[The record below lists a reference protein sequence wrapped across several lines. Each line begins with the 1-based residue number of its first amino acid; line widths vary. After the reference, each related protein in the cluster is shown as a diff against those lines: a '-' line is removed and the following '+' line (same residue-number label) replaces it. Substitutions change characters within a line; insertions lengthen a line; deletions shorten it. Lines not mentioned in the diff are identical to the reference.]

1 MSIKPAAAQ
10 DKSNTSGP
18 EQNDLAHQLPR
29 HPVHATDFDRFQI
42 EFAPI
47 PFHVTSDKE
56 VLNHARV
63 VIHLLDGSVVHGKL
77 VHYLAAHENMIVL
90 HEPDL
95 NAIDIPLEKVRYVLF
110 RQHLK
115 TPNATHPL
123 HAHTENAVIPTTIQ
137 PYHVFFKDGAKLH
150 GRTFTSSVDMA
161 GLHLFQVADNE
172 HVVRVFVP
180 QQTIKTYH
188 IGPLLG
194 EQLVKTSHIKPE
206 HIDRA
211 VQQQEVLRNKKIAEY
226 PEIRAALNSEDLKK
240 ILKSQ
245 SSYIISG
252 EQHIPRIGEML
263 IDEHLISQV
272 QLDKALAEQNRD
284 RSKKI
289 GQILVEM
296 NAISTETL
304 HIALAHKLSIP
315 FVKLREFDFPP
326 NIFKLLPVDIA
337 HKHSVVPLFIF
348 EDRLVIAMDDPS
360 HIETIDLLRFITG
373 RNLEVTIATKEDIEW
388 VINNYYSVEE
398 YITEDLS
405 AAEEEL
411 IGNVPEKLDD
421 DELHEIMR
429 LGKEKPIVH
438 LVNSIIVD
446 AIRRRASDIHI
457 RPQEQRV
464 DLFLRVDGTMIKVR
478 SFSKGLLPAISSRIK
493 IIGQMN
499 IAERRLPQDGR
510 ARVKDHN
517 DTVDLRIS
525 VMPSIN
531 GESIVMRLLNVHV
544 GLKSVS
550 DLGFSMHDEEK
561 FVDLLNKNNGIFF
574 VTGPT
579 GSGKS
584 TTLYA
589 ALKEIINQNVN
600 IITVEDPVEY
610 HIDGITQ
617 IQVQSNI
624 GYTFARALR
633 QILRH
638 DPDVIMLGEVRD
650 EETAKIAVESALTGH
665 LVLSTLHTNDAASAI
680 ARMLEMGIQSYLL
693 GPTILGILAQR
704 LVRRNC
710 SHCSDVEKVAPHV
723 RKLLNVEEHEVFYKG
738 VGCDNCNHTGFSGRV
753 AVYELLAV
761 GPKMRELIERRAST
775 EEIYQQALN
784 DGMKQLTHHA
794 LDIARQRKTS
804 LSEVYRVR
812 LE

>member
-1 MSIKPAAAQ
+1 MAVNPAAESAKPDGTAQ
-10 DKSNTSGP
+10 PPMDM
-18 EQNDLAHQLPR
+18 AHTLR
-29 HPVHATDFDRFQI
+29 AHPVHATDFDHFKI

-47 PFHVTSDKE
+47 PLHVTSDKE
-56 VLNHARV
+56 VLNHAKV

-95 NAIDIPLEKVRYVLF
+95 NAIDIPLEKIRYVLF
-110 RQHLK
+110 RQQLN
-115 TPNATHPL
+115 TPNTTHPL
-123 HAHTENAVIPTTIQ
+123 HSRTNDAVIPYSVQ

-150 GRTFTSSVDMA
+150 GKTFTSSIDMA
-161 GLHLFQVADNE
+161 GLHFFQVVDDH
-172 HVVRVFVP
+172 HVVRIFVP
-180 QQTIKTYH
+180 QQTIQSYH

-194 EQLVKTSHIKPE
+194 EQLLKTTDVKPE
-206 HIDRA
+206 HIDEAMR
-211 VQQQEVLRNKKIAEY
+211 QQESLRNKKLAEY

-240 ILKSQ
+240 ILKNQ

-252 EQHIPRIGEML
+252 EHNIPMIGEL
-263 IDEHLISQV
+263 LLEEHLITQQ
-272 QLDKALAEQNRD
+272 QLDDALSAQKQD
-284 RSKKI
+284 RSKKL

-296 NAISTETL
+296 SAISTETL

-326 NIFKLLPVDIA
+326 NVFKLMPVDIA
-337 HKHSVVPLFIF
+337 HKHLVVPLFIY

-373 RNLEVTIATKEDIEW
+373 RNLELTIATKEDIEW
-388 VINNYYSVEE
+388 VINNYYSIEE
-398 YITEDLS
+398 YINDDLT
-405 AAEEEL
+405 AAEEQLGSEAA
-411 IGNVPEKLDD
+411 VLDD
-421 DELHEIMR
+421 EALNEIMR

-438 LVNSIIVD
+438 LVNSIIAD
-446 AIRRRASDIHI
+446 AIRKRASDIHI

-464 DLFLRVDGTMIKVR
+464 DLLLRIDGTMIKVR
-478 SFSKGLLPAISSRIK
+478 SFSKGLLPAVSSRIK

-510 ARVKDHN
+510 ARVNDHN
-517 DTVDLRIS
+517 ETVDLRIS

-550 DLGFSMHDEEK
+550 ELGFSMSDEEK
-561 FVDLLNKNNGIFF
+561 FVDLLHKNNGIFF

-589 ALKEIINQNVN
+589 ALKEVMNQNVN

-617 IQVQSNI
+617 IQVHAHI

-638 DPDVIMLGEVRD
+638 DPDVVMVGEVRD

-680 ARMLEMGIQSYLL
+680 ARMLEMGIEAYLL
-693 GPTILGILAQR
+693 GPTVLGILAQR

-710 SHCSDVEKVAPHV
+710 PHCSDVETAAPHI
-723 RKLLNVEEHEVFYKG
+723 RKLLNVKDDEVFYKG
-738 VGCDNCNHTGFSGRV
+738 VGCDNCNHTGFSGRL
-753 AVYELLAV
+753 AVYELLTV
-761 GPKMRELIERRAST
+761 SPSLRELIERRAGT
-775 EEIYQQALN
+775 EEIYRQALA
-784 DGMKQLTHHA
+784 DGMTQLTQNA
-794 LDIARQRKTS
+794 LDVARQRKTS

>member
-1 MSIKPAAAQ
+1 VAVNPAAEPPG
-10 DKSNTSGP
+10 SGHAP
-18 EQNDLAHQLPR
+18 EADDLAHKLR
-29 HPVHATDFDRFQI
+29 KRPVRATDFDHFKI
-42 EFAPI
+42 EFAPV
-47 PFHVTSDKE
+47 PLHVTGDKE
-56 VLNHARV
+56 ILNHARIV
-63 VIHLLDGSVVHGKL
+63 VHLLDGSIVHGKL

-95 NAIDIPLEKVRYVLF
+95 NAIEIPLDKVRYVLF
-110 RQHLK
+110 RQQLT
-115 TPNATHPL
+115 TPNASHPI
-123 HAHTENAVIPTTIQ
+123 HARTGEAVIPNSVQ
-137 PYHVFFKDGAKLH
+137 PYHVYFKDGAKLH
-150 GRTFTSSVDMA
+150 GRTFTSSIDMS
-161 GLHLFQVADNE
+161 GLHFFQMVDDNHVA
-172 HVVRVFVP
+172 RIFIP
-180 QQTIKTYH
+180 QQTIKSYH

-194 EQLVKTSHIKPE
+194 EHLIKTTDVTPE
-206 HIDRA
+206 HIA
-211 VQQQEVLRNKKIAEY
+211 EAMKQQEALRNKKLAEY

-240 ILKSQ
+240 ILKNQ

-252 EQHIPRIGEML
+252 EHNIPLIGEML
-263 IDEHLISQV
+263 LEEHLV
-272 QLDKALAEQNRD
+272 TREQLDEALTEQKKD

-289 GQILVEM
+289 GQLLVEM
-296 NAISTETL
+296 GAISTETL

-326 NIFKLLPVDIA
+326 NVFKLLPVDIA
-337 HKHSVVPLFIF
+337 HKHLVVPLFIF

-373 RNLEVTIATKEDIEW
+373 RNLELTIATKEDIEW
-388 VINNYYSVEE
+388 VINNYYSIEE
-398 YITEDLS
+398 YINEDLT
-405 AAEEEL
+405 AAEEQLSGGMAEL
-411 IGNVPEKLDD
+411 NEQ
-421 DELHEIMR
+421 ELNEIMR

-438 LVNSIIVD
+438 LVNSIITD

-464 DLFLRVDGTMIKVR
+464 DLLLRVDGSMIKIR

-493 IIGQMN
+493 IIGKMN

-510 ARVKDHN
+510 ARVN
-517 DTVDLRIS
+517 DRNETVDLRIS

-531 GESIVMRLLNVHV
+531 GESIVIRLLNVHV

-550 DLGFSMHDEEK
+550 DLGFNMSDEER
-561 FVDLLNKNNGIFF
+561 FVDLLHKNNGIFF

-589 ALKEIINQNVN
+589 ALKEVINQNVN

-617 IQVQSNI
+617 IQVHSQI

-638 DPDVIMLGEVRD
+638 DPDVIMVGEVRD

-680 ARMLEMGIQSYLL
+680 ARMLEMGIEAYML
-693 GPTILGILAQR
+693 GPTVLGILAQR

-710 SHCSDVEKVAPHV
+710 PHCADIENVAPHV
-723 RKLLNVEEHEVFYKG
+723 RKLLNVAEDEVFYKG
-738 VGCDNCNHTGFSGRV
+738 VGCDNCNHTGFNGRL
-753 AVYELLAV
+753 AVYELLMV
-761 GPKMRELIERRAST
+761 TPKMRELIERRAGT
-775 EEIYQQALN
+775 EEVYHQALL
-784 DGMKQLTHHA
+784 DGMTQLTKHA